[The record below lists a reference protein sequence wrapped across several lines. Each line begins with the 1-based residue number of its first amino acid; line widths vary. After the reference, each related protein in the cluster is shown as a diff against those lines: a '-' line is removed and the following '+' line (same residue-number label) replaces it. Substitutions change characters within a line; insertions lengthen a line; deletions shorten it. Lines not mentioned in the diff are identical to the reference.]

1 MNNCVIQ
8 KILGKTHIKKFFFSG
23 QITKGGGGKPL
34 EPIKKLLSVRKKLPK
49 PHEPLSF
56 RREGDPELSG
66 PTTKKHFFY
75 VCLPLSL
82 NQKLQLILVKQT

>member
-1 MNNCVIQ
+1 MN
-8 KILGKTHIKKFFFSG
+8 
-23 QITKGGGGKPL
+23 PL
-34 EPIKKLLSVRKKLPK
+34 ALEGM
-49 PHEPLSF
+49 
-56 RREGDPELSG
+56 GDPELSV